1 MRDVEVKVQVKTPV
15 GGSEIEKLER
25 KSLVS
30 HIYIGPPSKSYRAT
44 YGTAPQI
51 QLNEYFAEPEAI
63 REFVVAERES
73 MSEKDKPFM
82 KMSLKIDQGVQ
93 MGIVTDVKQELRKAR
108 ALNIVYS
115 ATKEN
120 KD

>member
-1 MRDVEVKVQVKTPV
+1 
-15 GGSEIEKLER
+15 
-25 KSLVS
+25 
-30 HIYIGPPSKSYRAT
+30 
-44 YGTAPQI
+44 
-51 QLNEYFAEPEAI
+51 
-63 REFVVAERES
+63 
-73 MSEKDKPFM
+73 M

-120 KD
+120 KN